1 MNITFIMGEEE
12 KNLDI
17 KGGTIKDLLQ
27 DMEIPLETVVVKKNQ
42 QIVIEEEFIEDGDII
57 EIIRVIYGG

>member
-12 KNLDI
+12 KNLEI

-42 QIVIEEEFIEDGDII
+42 HIVIEEEFIEDGDII